1 MDEKTSTLTLR
12 LAREGGEC
20 DPRVG
25 EMGERAEGY
34 MAGGRC
40 CTEAVILAAID
51 AFAPDT
57 PKAVATAAGGLC
69 GGMGT
74 REATC
79 GVYTGAA
86 LALGVVRPGEDAA
99 ALKEAAAEFQHRL
112 VGEVGGL
119 VCQELRERMG
129 EPNRDGALCRRL
141 TARGAE
147 IVAEMVA
154 ERTMEPGE

>member
-1 MDEKTSTLTLR
+1 MNDELKAPDLR
-12 LAREGGEC
+12 LARDEPAA
-20 DPRVG
+20 DARVVK
-25 EMGERAEGY
+25 MGERAEGY
-34 MAGGRC
+34 MAAGRC

-57 PKAVATAAGGLC
+57 PKAVATSAAGLC

-86 LALGVVRPGEDAA
+86 LAIGVIRPGEKAV
-99 ALKEAAAEFQHRL
+99 ALKDATAAFQRRLAGEA
-112 VGEVGGL
+112 GGL

-129 EPNRDGALCRRL
+129 EPNRDGTLCRRL

-147 IVAEMVA
+147 IVAEMMVEWGEW
-154 ERTMEPGE
+154 ER

>member
-1 MDEKTSTLTLR
+1 MIEQTSTLTLR
-12 LAREGGEC
+12 LARENGGC
-20 DPRVG
+20 DRRVG

-34 MAGGRC
+34 MAAGRC

-51 AFAPDT
+51 AFSPDT
-57 PKAVATAAGGLC
+57 PKAVATAAAGLC

-86 LALGVVRPGEDAA
+86 LAIGVVRPGEKAA
-99 ALKEAAAEFQHRL
+99 ALKEATAAFQRRL
-112 VGEVGGL
+112 AGEVDGML

-147 IVAEMVA
+147 IVAEMMVEWGEW
-154 ERTMEPGE
+154 ER